1 MKPVSELLKKREGT
15 LWHVRPETSVFE
27 ALQLLADY
35 EVGALMVME
44 GGALVGVFSERDY
57 TRKIA
62 LQGRNSRS
70 TPVADIMTR
79 QVLTVTPATSTRDA
93 MVLMSARKVRHLP
106 VLEGSTVLGMIS
118 IRDILDDIIED
129 QASTIEQ
136 LETYIQS

>member
-1 MKPVSELLKKREGT
+1 MKQVSELLKKRDGT
-15 LWHVRPETSVFE
+15 LWHVRPETIVFA
-27 ALQLLADY
+27 ALELLADY

-62 LQGRNSRS
+62 LQGRNSRT
-70 TPVADIMTR
+70 TPVSEIMTR
-79 QVLTVTPATSTRDA
+79 EVLTVTPATTTREA
-93 MVLMSARKVRHLP
+93 MVLMSQRKVRHLP

-136 LETYIQS
+136 LESYIQS

>member
-1 MKPVSELLKKREGT
+1 
-15 LWHVRPETSVFE
+15 
-27 ALQLLADY
+27 
-35 EVGALMVME
+35 
-44 GGALVGVFSERDY
+44 
-57 TRKIA
+57 
-62 LQGRNSRS
+62 
-70 TPVADIMTR
+70 MTR

-106 VLEGSTVLGMIS
+106 VLDGSTVLGMIS